1 MRCLPRVRAS
11 ILHAS
16 FLLLLLCTAAACS
29 GGDPEAAGAT
39 GTGGEGAAAPVAI
52 TVSQTYITVENRTG
66 APLVGGDMEI
76 IAGGAFP
83 PFRTTL
89 PFLENGSRRDF
100 TLNTFRSNDGTP
112 FSRTI
117 TRARRVKV
125 TAKDRTGKVYEN
137 EVPFN

>member
-1 MRCLPRVRAS
+1 MRCPPRVRS
-11 ILHAS
+11 R
-16 FLLLLLCTAAACS
+16 LLLAIFPLLALCTAAACS
-29 GGDPEAAGAT
+29 GDPEGAGAT
-39 GTGGEGAAAPVAI
+39 GTGGDAVASPVVI
-52 TVSQTYITVENRTG
+52 TVSPTYITVENRTG

-83 PFRTTL
+83 PFRTSL
-89 PFLENGSRRDF
+89 PFLENGRKRDF

-117 TRARRVKV
+117 TRARRVKIA
-125 TAKDRTGKVYEN
+125 AKDRTGKVYEN

>member
-1 MRCLPRVRAS
+1 M
-11 ILHAS
+11 
-16 FLLLLLCTAAACS
+16 
-29 GGDPEAAGAT
+29 
-39 GTGGEGAAAPVAI
+39 AI

-66 APLVGGDMEI
+66 APLVGGNMEI

-83 PFRTTL
+83 PFRTAL
-89 PFLENGSRRDF
+89 PFLEVGRKRDF
-100 TLNTFRSNDGTP
+100 TLKIFRSNAGTP

-125 TAKDRTGKVYEN
+125 AAKDRTGKVYEN